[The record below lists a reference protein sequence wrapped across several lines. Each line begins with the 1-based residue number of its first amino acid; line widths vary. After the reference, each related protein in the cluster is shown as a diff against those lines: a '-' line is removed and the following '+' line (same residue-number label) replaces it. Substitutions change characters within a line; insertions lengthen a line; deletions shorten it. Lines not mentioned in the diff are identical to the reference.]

1 MTDSLQ
7 SAKSDKPDAKMVLAE
22 MLDWLAQHGLSGP
35 TDTGDLMQRGYKALA
50 ASQARVEELEN
61 LLVNWLVAIGR
72 SGEHWPS
79 IEKETIDALQVSG
92 HVRSDI
98 DTGGEDG

>member
-50 ASQARVEELEN
+50 ASQARVEALDIWMGTALARWNVVRNGDEMD
-61 LLVNWLVAIGR
+61 VANFAI
-72 SGEHWPS
+72 SLMWNMA
-79 IEKETIDALQVSG
+79 ALAAAGQHG
-92 HVRSDI
+92 
-98 DTGGEDG
+98 

>member
-1 MTDSLQ
+1 MTDKPEERLVQWYPAWDRCDSNP
-7 SAKSDKPDAKMVLAE
+7 AKDYGI
-22 MLDWLAQHGLSGP
+22 HG
-35 TDTGDLMQRGYKALA
+35 MEAALA